1 MSRLP
6 MSEMTVG
13 MRVPMAEIVPGPAV
27 PVKIAVRVAAP
38 PVRKIT
44 PAKIVEAP
52 AEESAAEAVRA
63 AAAWAM
69 AFTEATATASKHA
82 AATDEGV
89 SKKHRWQPNWPISG
103 EDIIPVRG
111 GKFDRLGDQTVG
123 IVKRRT
129 ALNAQ
134 AP

>member
-6 MSEMTVG
+6 MSEMTLG

-63 AAAWAM
+63 AAVGHGVHRSNGKQACCG
-69 AFTEATATASKHA
+69 K
-82 AATDEGV
+82 DEGV
-89 SKKHRWQPNWPISG
+89 SKKHRRQPN
-103 EDIIPVRG
+103 
-111 GKFDRLGDQTVG
+111 
-123 IVKRRT
+123 
-129 ALNAQ
+129 
-134 AP
+134 